1 LKIAAG
7 DAENVGQAV
16 SGGKIVKSPANTD
29 VETLAGKTIA
39 LVGLPPEQTAA
50 LVDALRQAHA
60 IACVLH
66 EGDSLAVPSKG
77 TLFDV
82 VAIDAALDWD
92 AEGTDMAVLFVGDAG
107 TIARWTPAL
116 HGQAHDFLI
125 APCDPDEFLL
135 RAGLLVA
142 SH

>member
-1 LKIAAG
+1 M
-7 DAENVGQAV
+7 
-16 SGGKIVKSPANTD
+16 KSPNTD
-29 VETLAGKTIA
+29 VDALAGKTIA
-39 LVGLPPEQTAA
+39 LVGLPAEQTAA

-60 IACVLH
+60 FACVLE
-66 EGDSLAVPSKG
+66 EGDSLPVPSKG
-77 TLFDV
+77 PLFDV

-116 HGQAHDFLI
+116 HDQAHDFLI

-135 RAGLLVA
+135 RAGRLVA
-142 SH
+142 AH

>member
-1 LKIAAG
+1 
-7 DAENVGQAV
+7 
-16 SGGKIVKSPANTD
+16 VKSPNID
-29 VETLAGKTIA
+29 VDALAGKTIA
-39 LVGLPPEQTAA
+39 LVGLPAEQTAA

-60 IACVLH
+60 FACVLK
-66 EGDSLAVPSKG
+66 EGDSLPVPSQG

-116 HGQAHDFLI
+116 HDQAHDFLI

-135 RAGLLVA
+135 RAGRLVA